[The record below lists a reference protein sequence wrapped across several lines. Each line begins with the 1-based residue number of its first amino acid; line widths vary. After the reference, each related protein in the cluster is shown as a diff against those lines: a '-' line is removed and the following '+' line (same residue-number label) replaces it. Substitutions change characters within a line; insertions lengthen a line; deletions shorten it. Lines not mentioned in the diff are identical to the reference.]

1 MRKLIKLLLLI
12 IWASLIF
19 YFSHQVGDTSQQL
32 SDEILG
38 KSFFSFLNLENLK
51 YDEFIIK
58 YAYLFRKLAHL
69 FEYFVL
75 GILVYI
81 NLDEYI
87 DNKATILSI
96 IICLLYAISDEIH
109 QLFIIGRSFG
119 IKDIII
125 DLFGSLLGINLCLV
139 INKKW
144 KKDI

>member
-1 MRKLIKLLLLI
+1 MR
-12 IWASLIF
+12 
-19 YFSHQVGDTSQQL
+19 
-32 SDEILG
+32 
-38 KSFFSFLNLENLK
+38 NLENLK